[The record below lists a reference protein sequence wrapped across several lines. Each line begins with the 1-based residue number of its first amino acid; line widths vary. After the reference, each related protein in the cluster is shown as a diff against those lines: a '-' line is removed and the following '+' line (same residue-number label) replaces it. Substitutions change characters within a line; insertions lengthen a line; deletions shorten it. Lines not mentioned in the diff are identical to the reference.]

1 MNLKEILAKLNKGKD
16 KVDQYTLASEKPK
29 DFYKTRVIST
39 GSPYI
44 DYKISQNIEK
54 GGVPIGRFIL
64 VVGGESSGKTSLS
77 LKTAANLQ
85 KETGKVIVIFD
96 AEGTIDD
103 SYFERFGIDKTRLI
117 HHRGKNL
124 EEFLDAAELLSKSEE
139 ICAIIIDS
147 IPSFFSTAV
156 ELKSAEDNTI
166 GIEAKK
172 FNARMPIIYGNCN
185 NRGTTILAL
194 NYYKMNPGAMG
205 ADPRTLS
212 RGEWQRYYSSL
223 TIELGKGDLI
233 KEGDKI
239 VGHVLRFRIKKS
251 KVDAYDS
258 KKPYE
263 VNFYYDRGFDE
274 TADYT
279 DIMIEMGVIKKG
291 GAWFSLPNGEK
302 FQGRDKTIQF
312 FKDNQEY
319 LKELWDSKELYIP
332 EGRVEV
338 TQEVE
343 L

>member
-1 MNLKEILAKLNKGKD
+1 MDLKEILAKLNKGRD
-16 KVDQYTLASEKPK
+16 KVDQYTLASEKPA
-29 DFYKTRVIST
+29 DFYKTKVIST
-39 GSPYI
+39 GSPYM
-44 DYKISQNIEK
+44 DFKISQNIEK

-64 VVGGESSGKTSLS
+64 IIGGESSGKTSLS

-85 KETGKVIVIFD
+85 KESGKHIVIFD
-96 AEGTIDD
+96 GEGTIDD
-103 SYFERFGIDKTRLI
+103 SYFERFGIDKTKLI

-124 EEFLDAAELLSKSEE
+124 EEFLDAAELLSKSDEV
-139 ICAIIIDS
+139 CAIIIDS
-147 IPSFFSTAV
+147 LPAFFSTAV

-185 NRGTTILAL
+185 NRNITMLVL

-233 KEGDKI
+233 KEDGKI
-239 VGHVLRFRIKKS
+239 VGHKLRFRIKKS

-258 KKPYE
+258 KAPYE
-263 VNFYYDRGFDE
+263 VNFYYDRGFDVV
-274 TADYT
+274 ADYT
-279 DIMIEMGVIKKG
+279 DIMIEICVIRKS
-291 GAWFSLPNGEK
+291 GAWFYLPSEEK

-312 FKDNQEY
+312 LKDNPEY
-319 LKELWDSKELYIP
+319 LEKLWATKEEYIP
-332 EGRVEV
+332 LTIESDD
-338 TQEVE
+338 
-343 L
+343 